1 MSFWDF
7 FSAYSLCPLIFFY
20 ICSFLFYTG
29 IPASLHPGQ
38 TVIYIEKAE
47 NVTYGNTNIVHNYP
61 EAHRKVLVNRKS
73 ILLYL
78 NMIIQYKVTSDWFKT
93 IICKGNKTSYRVFH
107 CHRLIFL
114 LYPSPSN
121 FHSIQMKNPQNE
133 HTM

>member
-7 FSAYSLCPLIFFY
+7 YSAYSLCPLFLFY

-38 TVIYIEKAE
+38 TFIYIDKAE
-47 NVTYGNTNIVHNYP
+47 NVTYGNTNIVHHYS
-61 EAHRKVLVNRKS
+61 EAHRKVNRKS

-93 IICKGNKTSYRVFH
+93 IMCKGNKTSYRVFN

>member
-7 FSAYSLCPLIFFY
+7 YSAYSLCPLFLFY

-38 TVIYIEKAE
+38 TFIYIGKAE
-47 NVTYGNTNIVHNYP
+47 HVTYGNTNIVHHYP
-61 EAHRKVLVNRKS
+61 EAHRKVPVNRKS

-78 NMIIQYKVTSDWFKT
+78 NMIIQYKVTSEWFKT
-93 IICKGNKTSYRVFH
+93 IMCKGNKTSYRVFP
-107 CHRLIFL
+107 CHRLISYHIPPLRIFR
-114 LYPSPSN
+114 
-121 FHSIQMKNPQNE
+121 MKNE

>member
-7 FSAYSLCPLIFFY
+7 YSAYSLCPLFLFY

-47 NVTYGNTNIVHNYP
+47 NVTYGNTNIVHHYS
-61 EAHRKVLVNRKS
+61 EAHRKVNRKS

-93 IICKGNKTSYRVFH
+93 IMCKGNKTSYRVFPCH
-107 CHRLIFL
+107 CLIFL